1 MSYKVECFE
10 IYPTENFNKDIKYYT
25 KKKKYKKIFKDIKPM
40 LEDLEQGVFVGD
52 EIADLKIGND
62 NKTYKVRAVNSDT
75 NEGKSNGYRVI
86 YYVEIEDK
94 VIFLMTIYHKKDE
107 ERIPSKKEISDL
119 IKELI
124 ED

>member
-1 MSYKVECFE
+1 MSNKVECFE

-25 KKKKYKKIFKDIKPM
+25 KKKKYKKIFKDIQPI
-40 LEDLEQGVFVGD
+40 LEDLEQGKFVGD

-86 YYVEIEDK
+86 YYVEIENK
-94 VIFLMTIYHKKDE
+94 VIFLMTVYHKKDE

-124 ED
+124 EE

>member
-1 MSYKVECFE
+1 MSNKVECFE

-25 KKKKYKKIFKDIKPM
+25 KKKRYKKIFKDIQPI
-40 LEDLEQGVFVGD
+40 LEDLEQGIFVGD

-86 YYVEIEDK
+86 YYVEMENK
-94 VIFLMTIYHKKDE
+94 VIFLMTVYHKKDE

-124 ED
+124 EE